1 MHLRRRVLALPAVLA
16 LTALNLGATAT
27 AANAPVASGD
37 SACFDGAAVAG
48 RSAGEHAKD
57 AHELTDAQ
65 VAAYEKA
72 SARRAA
78 AKGLTTRS
86 NGQLAASPTAA
97 AAFSSTVVP
106 TYVHVITNGS
116 AGNVPASQI
125 TSQMT
130 VLNNAYA
137 GSGLSF
143 SLAATDYTNNA
154 SWYTAGYGTTAE
166 RQMKTALH
174 RGTKDD
180 LNIYLANIGGGL
192 LGWATFPSGN
202 DVAMDGVVLLNSS
215 LPGGSAAPYNLGDTG
230 THEVG
235 HWTGLFHTFQGGC
248 SKTGDQVADTPAE
261 KSPAY
266 GCPTSRDSC
275 RRDAGLDPVRNF
287 MDYSDDACMD
297 HFTNGQRTRMQNQW
311 VLYRQ
316 GA

>member
-1 MHLRRRVLALPAVLA
+1 MRLRHRALALPAVLV
-16 LTALNLGATAT
+16 LTALNLGATAS
-27 AANAPVASGD
+27 AANAPMASPGD
-37 SACFDGAAVAG
+37 CVDRAAVAG
-48 RSAGEHAKD
+48 RTASGHAKD
-57 AHELTDAQ
+57 VHELTDAQ

-72 SARRAA
+72 SRARAA
-78 AKGLTTRS
+78 AKGLTRGSGGALVT
-86 NGQLAASPTAA
+86 AASTAA
-97 AAFSSTVVP
+97 FTSAVVP

-116 AGNVPASQI
+116 AGNVTSTQISQ
-125 TSQMT
+125 QMT

-137 GSGLSF
+137 GSGISF

-154 SWYTAGYGTTAE
+154 SWYTVGYGTTAE

-180 LNIYLANIGGGL
+180 LNIYIANIGGGL
-192 LGWATFPSGN
+192 LGWATFPSGT
-202 DVAMDGVVLLNSS
+202 DVVMDGVVILNAS
-215 LPGGSAAPYNLGDTG
+215 LPGGSAVPYNLGDTA

-235 HWTGLFHTFQGGC
+235 HWTGLYHTFQGGC

-266 GCPTSRDSC
+266 GCPSGRDSC
-275 RRDAGLDPVRNF
+275 RRNAGLDPVHNF

-297 HFTNGQRTRMQNQW
+297 HFTNGQRTRIQNQW
-311 VLYRQ
+311 VLYRA